1 MATDIEW
8 SRQALLE
15 LGRLAYRRGREL
27 SAAREG
33 FPAEVGASLFGQL
46 SGGAELATQAGRV
59 EKHVETDV
67 RAGTNRLDDV
77 ERALDNVERNIRKTE
92 PGHEK
97 GTRAV

>member
-15 LGRLAYRRGREL
+15 LGRLAHRRGREL
-27 SAAREG
+27 TDAREG
-33 FPAEVGASLFGQL
+33 FPAEVGASLFGTL
-46 SGGAELATQAGRV
+46 KGGAELAATAGRV
-59 EKHVETDV
+59 EKHVDADV
-67 RAGTNRLDDV
+67 RAGKNRLDDV

-92 PGHEK
+92 PGHGK